1 MQRDVKFLISELNI
15 AKMLVLPRLT
25 HDFNAVPANQSH
37 EFYKMEVGKMILRFT
52 WKCKCLRMTQAILK
66 RGLKGNLSLEIIG
79 TMYWYFS
86 KVSTSL

>member
-52 WKCKCLRMTQAILK
+52 
-66 RGLKGNLSLEIIG
+66 
-79 TMYWYFS
+79 
-86 KVSTSL
+86 